1 MSYNLDEQT
10 EESFDFTLGGHDYQM
25 RYPTTEEILAAT
37 KIKGEEAQMEWM
49 YSFISSADEAAP
61 AIKDVLG
68 GVNVKKLQRFNQMV
82 KTEFG
87 VEGK

>member
-1 MSYNLDEQT
+1 LSYNLDEQI
-10 EESFDFTLGGHDYQM
+10 EESFEFTLAGHNYQM
-25 RYPTTEEILAAT
+25 KYPTTEEILAAS

-49 YSFISSADEAAP
+49 YGFITSSDEAAP
-61 AIKDVLG
+61 LIKDVLG
-68 GVNVKKLQRFNQMV
+68 KVNVKKLQRFNEMV